1 MLVSVIMPIYNGE
14 KYISESIMSVLKQ
27 SYQELELILINDGS
41 SDESEN
47 VAFRII
53 SENYG
58 RKIRYINQENCGIA
72 EARNRGIKEAKGEY
86 VCFIDQ
92 DDQMEADC
100 LKKLMQEAV
109 ESDADIVIG
118 GVNKVN
124 GAGKIIKTVRF
135 RRH

>member
-53 SENYG
+53 SEIG
-58 RKIRYINQENCGIA
+58 RASCRE
-72 EARNRGIKEAKGEY
+72 R
-86 VCFIDQ
+86 V
-92 DDQMEADC
+92 
-100 LKKLMQEAV
+100 
-109 ESDADIVIG
+109 
-118 GVNKVN
+118 
-124 GAGKIIKTVRF
+124 
-135 RRH
+135 